1 MARNTELMAFED
13 YYLQTKMGHKSNE
26 AVTFVADKY
35 DVTKRTVFRW
45 KKDYNWD
52 KLATERSIKANEQLA
67 EDIKH
72 ESDAAVK
79 DFRKPFISILNRL
92 IAQCVHE
99 NEVRITNVKDLVM
112 VMETISK
119 LQKELDIGRTQIV
132 SSEYDRTKHMNE
144 INSLLGQLN
153 KESEH
158 DLELEQQLEEETREN
173 EGGLHQTEVFGD
185 G

>member
-1 MARNTELMAFED
+1 MVKNTELMAFED
-13 YYLQTKMGHKSNE
+13 YYVYTKCGHKPNE
-26 AVTFVADKY
+26 AVNYVADKY

-67 EDIKH
+67 DDIRH

-79 DFRKPFISILNRL
+79 DFRKPFIGILNRL

-99 NEVRITNVKDLVM
+99 NEVRINNIKDLVL

-132 SSEYDRTKHMNE
+132 SSEYNRTKHVKE

-158 DLELEQQLEEETREN
+158 DLAEEQRLEEETREN
-173 EGGLHQTEVFGD
+173 ESGLQQT
-185 G
+185 